1 MGHQVRNSAK
11 LSHVIRQ
18 LPGLH
23 GLQEDGPTHDT
34 CMTLSF
40 HSDKDFKKLR
50 QNSTMADYFD
60 TALSSI
66 SEPSKSVLSA
76 VC

>member
-1 MGHQVRNSAK
+1 
-11 LSHVIRQ
+11 
-18 LPGLH
+18 
-23 GLQEDGPTHDT
+23 
-34 CMTLSF
+34 MTLSF